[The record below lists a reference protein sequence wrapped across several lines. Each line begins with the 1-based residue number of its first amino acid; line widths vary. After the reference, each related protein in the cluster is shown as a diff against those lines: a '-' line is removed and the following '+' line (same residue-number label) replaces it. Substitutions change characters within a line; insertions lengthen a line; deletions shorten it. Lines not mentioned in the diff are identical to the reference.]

1 MNHFFKKI
9 RLINPEDKVDSI
21 VNLWV
26 KDGLI
31 KHCSIDEADIDNE
44 TELIE
49 GSELVAAPG
58 FVDMHVHLREPGFE
72 QKETI
77 ETGCEAA
84 ANGGF
89 TEICCM
95 PNTEPAIDNA
105 SVIEFIKSKA
115 KNRLTTVHIAAAIT
129 QAREGKQLAPIK
141 ELNEYGAIYFTDDGD
156 CIKDSTTMKL
166 ALDYT
171 SIDKILL
178 AQHCEDHSLTHNFA
192 MNESRVS
199 FQLGLKGYPTVA
211 EEIILSRDI
220 MLAEY
225 CGNHRYHACHLSTKG
240 SIDIMRI
247 AKKRGQKLS
256 CEVAPHHF
264 SLTEEKLIAYDTNY
278 KMNPPLRSKED
289 LEAIIEGIKDG
300 TVDCIASDHAPHTL
314 HEKDVEFEKAPN
326 GIIGLESSVGIA
338 LTYLYNA
345 GHVGL
350 ERIIELMSTKPRQI
364 LNLPKIRIDK
374 DEKANLTIF
383 HPSEDWVLEKS
394 SIRSKSKNTPFIG
407 SKLKGKPKYAINN
420 NLIYKSIL

>member
-1 MNHFFKKI
+1 M
-9 RLINPEDKVDSI
+9 
-21 VNLWV
+21 
-26 KDGLI
+26 
-31 KHCSIDEADIDNE
+31 
-44 TELIE
+44 
-49 GSELVAAPG
+49 
-58 FVDMHVHLREPGFE
+58 
-72 QKETI
+72 
-77 ETGCEAA
+77 
-84 ANGGF
+84 
-89 TEICCM
+89 
-95 PNTEPAIDNA
+95 
-105 SVIEFIKSKA
+105 
-115 KNRLTTVHIAAAIT
+115 
-129 QAREGKQLAPIK
+129 
-141 ELNEYGAIYFTDDGD
+141 
-156 CIKDSTTMKL
+156 
-166 ALDYT
+166 
-171 SIDKILL
+171 
-178 AQHCEDHSLTHNFA
+178 
-192 MNESRVS
+192 
-199 FQLGLKGYPTVA
+199 
-211 EEIILSRDI
+211 
-220 MLAEY
+220 
-225 CGNHRYHACHLSTKG
+225 
-240 SIDIMRI
+240 
-247 AKKRGQKLS
+247 
-256 CEVAPHHF
+256 APHHF